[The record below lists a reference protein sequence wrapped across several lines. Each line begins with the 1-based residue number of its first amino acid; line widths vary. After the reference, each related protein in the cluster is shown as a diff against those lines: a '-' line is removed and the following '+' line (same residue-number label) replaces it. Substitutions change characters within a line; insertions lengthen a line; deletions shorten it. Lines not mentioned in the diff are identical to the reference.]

1 MVGRA
6 AGVSV
11 DPLIQPFSHIWIC
24 AARDMRLRFVQVF
37 RPTSFYVQ
45 RVCVQTPGLH
55 LAGLAGAAV
64 PAHADWYLDNESSRL
79 SFVTTKN
86 TEIAEVQ
93 RFLVLHGKVDGKG
106 AAQLEVE
113 LESVNS
119 GIPLRDE
126 RMRNSLFQI
135 KTFPEAL
142 INTQINLQPINE
154 LAPGAQLEL
163 RLPLSV
169 TLHGKTQT
177 YSAELLATRLDDRRF
192 QVVTLEPVVL
202 HAEDFDLAPGVAAL
216 RKAAGLKSISLSVP
230 VGAVLIFTA
239 R

>member
-1 MVGRA
+1 MFNVK
-6 AGVSV
+6 
-11 DPLIQPFSHIWIC
+11 PL
-24 AARDMRLRFVQVF
+24 VF
-37 RPTSFYVQ
+37 ALLT
-45 RVCVQTPGLH
+45 C
-55 LAGLAGAAV
+55 AAV
-64 PAHADWYLDNESSRL
+64 PAHADWYLDNETSRV

-86 TEIAEVQ
+86 TEVAEVQ
-93 RFLVLHGKVDGKG
+93 RFLVLHGKVDAKG

-113 LESVNS
+113 LESINS

-126 RMRNSLFQI
+126 RMRKALFEI
-135 KTFPEAL
+135 KTFPEAQ
-142 INTQINLQPINE
+142 ISAQINLQPIND
-154 LAPGAQLEL
+154 LASGAQLEL

>member
-1 MVGRA
+1 
-6 AGVSV
+6 
-11 DPLIQPFSHIWIC
+11 
-24 AARDMRLRFVQVF
+24 
-37 RPTSFYVQ
+37 
-45 RVCVQTPGLH
+45 
-55 LAGLAGAAV
+55 
-64 PAHADWYLDNESSRL
+64 
-79 SFVTTKN
+79 
-86 TEIAEVQ
+86 VQ

-106 AAQLEVE
+106 AAQLQVE

-126 RMRNSLFQI
+126 RMRNQLFEI

-142 INTQINLQPINE
+142 ISTQINLQPIND

-169 TLHGKTQT
+169 TLHGKTHT
-177 YSAELLATRLDDRRF
+177 YNAELLATRLDDRRF
-192 QVVTLEPVVL
+192 QVVTLEPLVSN
-202 HAEDFDLAPGVAAL
+202 AEDFDLAPGLENL
-216 RKAAGLKSISLSVP
+216 RKLADLSAISLSVP

>member
-1 MVGRA
+1 MFNVK
-6 AGVSV
+6 
-11 DPLIQPFSHIWIC
+11 PL
-24 AARDMRLRFVQVF
+24 VF
-37 RPTSFYVQ
+37 ALLT
-45 RVCVQTPGLH
+45 C
-55 LAGLAGAAV
+55 AAV

-86 TEIAEVQ
+86 TEVAEVQ
-93 RFLVLHGKVDGKG
+93 RFLVLHGKVDAKG
-106 AAQLEVE
+106 AARLEVE
-113 LESVNS
+113 LDSINS

-126 RMRNSLFQI
+126 RMRKELFEI
-135 KTFPEAL
+135 KTFPEAQ
-142 INTQINLQPINE
+142 ISAQINLQPIND
-154 LAPGAQLEL
+154 LASGAQLEL
-163 RLPLSV
+163 RLPVSV

-177 YSAELLATRLDDRRF
+177 YSAELLATRLDERRF

-202 HAEDFDLAPGVAAL
+202 HAEDFDLAPGVATL